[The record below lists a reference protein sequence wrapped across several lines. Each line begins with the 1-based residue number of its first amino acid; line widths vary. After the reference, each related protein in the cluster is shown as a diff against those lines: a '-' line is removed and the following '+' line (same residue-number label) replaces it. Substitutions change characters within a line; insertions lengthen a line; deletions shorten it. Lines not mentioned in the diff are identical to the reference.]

1 MWSMIM
7 AVPAG
12 ILGYR
17 LQVSPFKDKIA
28 LNAEIVNGSKG
39 VVHHA
44 WNKSREAIGKKM
56 SLHVKR

>member
-1 MWSMIM
+1 MRTMIM

-12 ILGYR
+12 ILLDM
-17 LQVSPFKDKIA
+17 LQVQPFTGKIA
-28 LNAEIVNGSKG
+28 LDAEIVNGSKG
-39 VVHHA
+39 IIHHA